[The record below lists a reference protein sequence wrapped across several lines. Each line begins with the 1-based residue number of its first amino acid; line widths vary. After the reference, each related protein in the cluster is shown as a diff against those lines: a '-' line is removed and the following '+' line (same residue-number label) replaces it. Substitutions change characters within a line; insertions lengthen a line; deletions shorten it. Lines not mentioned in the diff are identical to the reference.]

1 MKMQTDLDILTYG
14 IYSDQKL
21 LFEMI
26 DNNAELGLG
35 TDLDLSGHKIKQGTN
50 NVLFSDQ
57 NGIAMFPNGTS
68 IENVLQTSNNT
79 LILETTLDIKN
90 NFIYLGPTNLLEFT
104 NNHIT
109 FYQPVNFNNKQR
121 TSFTRIIQ
129 GSVYQNPFEG

>member
-1 MKMQTDLDILTYG
+1 MKMQTDLDISTYG

>member
-1 MKMQTDLDILTYG
+1 MKMQTDLDISTYG

-50 NVLFSDQ
+50 NVMFSDQ

-90 NFIYLGPTNLLEFT
+90 NFIYSGPTNLLEFT